1 MAKTNEGSEPRAT
14 RFDVAEDACNPEAGG
29 SPSPDRPRQP
39 SNDLISTEKKQK
51 NKITLHKWGLYS
63 HQILQ
68 RLRQEDP
75 KFRSAWTT

>member
-39 SNDLISTEKKQK
+39 SNDLISTEKKTKKQ
-51 NKITLHKWGLYS
+51 NNFTQVGS
-63 HQILQ
+63 VFSPDT
-68 RLRQEDP
+68 QETEAGG
-75 KFRSAWTT
+75 S